1 MSADSAIDPTAEM
14 PLARIAARN
23 EILDA
28 IDRPDFRAIR
38 SMLERV
44 SRLGYTLS
52 GYPIAR
58 PRDFSAIM
66 AEFEGLLQRH
76 QRLLEAGHRETVTD
90 FLDVIEKLD
99 ATDMRAYG
107 GEATA
112 CRILKARALIAMGRA
127 ADALALVE
135 HLTECPYGIEG
146 GIDQIADL
154 FELDLRARL
163 SLGRLDEVAKLAASR
178 LDWTYRRMTRNKN
191 GLIHRF
197 AAFVTVPPSPHM
209 QPYPAQSVLRA
220 GGRLIVDS
228 GRGGRK
234 SVKKLLVKK
243 LRRWSGRFLIKLAL
257 KSAGTTVKSP
267 MPGQLG
273 SVVRNKLPPLIWRG
287 NELGEQPAILVSRA
301 MGGLGD
307 ITMMTPGLRAL
318 SKRYNRKV
326 AFAIPRKFHAAFE
339 GNSDII
345 LLDSES
351 FIDLR
356 QYARWINLALCPAA
370 RYESGVAPLV
380 RKGRVELF
388 ARGMGIG
395 KKALDAFGWHPV
407 SVLDPEQYGLVEA
420 SRNLSV
426 ERQLPVVGVQMFS
439 RETYRDYPH
448 MSELIELLAE
458 EAIVMPIHTS
468 PVPIP
473 DHPNVIPVFGKSL
486 KEAIAMVAASDV
498 FLSVDSAFYHT
509 AAAFGMPAIG
519 LFGPTDGRT
528 CSVHHPN
535 AIVLQERRRLRC
547 VPCWRNEDMAC
558 RITGTMESACLA
570 SIQPDEVLEAV
581 RSAVAV
587 QGLEVA
593 QKK

>member
-1 MSADSAIDPTAEM
+1 MA
-14 PLARIAARN
+14 N

-28 IDRPDFRAIR
+28 IDRPDFRTIR
-38 SMLERV
+38 FMLDRV
-44 SRLGYTLS
+44 SQLGHTIS

-58 PRDFSAIM
+58 PRDFSAIIV
-66 AEFEGLLQRH
+66 EFGGLLQRH
-76 QRLLEAGHRETVTD
+76 QRLLEAGHRETVSD

-127 ADALALVE
+127 GDALALIE
-135 HLTECPYGIEG
+135 HLTECPYSIEG

-154 FELDLRARL
+154 FELDLKARL
-163 SLGRLDEVAKLAASR
+163 SLGRLDEVARLAASR
-178 LDWTYRRMTRNKN
+178 LDWTYRRMTRNKT
-191 GLIHRF
+191 GLIRRF
-197 AAFVTVPPSPHM
+197 AAFVTVPSPEHM
-209 QPYPAQSVLRA
+209 QPYPMQSLLRA
-220 GGRLIVDS
+220 GGKLIIAS
-228 GRGGRK
+228 GCGGRK
-234 SVKKLLVKK
+234 SVRKQLVKK
-243 LRRWSGRFLIKLAL
+243 LRRWSGQLLIRFAL
-257 KSAGTTVKSP
+257 KISRSAVEST
-267 MPGQLG
+267 MPGQIG
-273 SVVRNKLPPLIWRG
+273 SVPGNKLPPLTWRG
-287 NELGEQPAILVSRA
+287 DGVGEQPAILVSRA

-318 SKRYNRKV
+318 CKRYNRKV

-339 GNSDII
+339 GNPDVV

-356 QYARWINLALCPAA
+356 QYKRWINLALCPAA
-370 RYESGVAPLV
+370 RYESRVAPLV

-395 KKALDAFGWHPV
+395 RKALDFSGWHPV
-407 SVLDPEQYGLVEA
+407 SALDTGQSEIIATIRSLA
-420 SRNLSV
+420 K
-426 ERQLPVVGVQMFS
+426 ERGLPVVGVQMFS

-448 MSELIELLAE
+448 LTELIERLAD
-458 EAIVMPIHTS
+458 EALVMPIHTT
-468 PVPIP
+468 PVPVP
-473 DHPNVIPVFGKSL
+473 DHPNIIPVFGKSL

-509 AAAFGMPAIG
+509 AAAFGMPTIG

-528 CSVHHPN
+528 CSAHHPN
-535 AIVLQERRRLRC
+535 AIVLQERRRLHC

-558 RITGTMESACLA
+558 HITGTMESACLA
-570 SIQPDEVLEAV
+570 SIQPDEVLETV
-581 RSAVAV
+581 RSAAAAY
-587 QGLEVA
+587 LLDDRA
-593 QKK
+593 AL